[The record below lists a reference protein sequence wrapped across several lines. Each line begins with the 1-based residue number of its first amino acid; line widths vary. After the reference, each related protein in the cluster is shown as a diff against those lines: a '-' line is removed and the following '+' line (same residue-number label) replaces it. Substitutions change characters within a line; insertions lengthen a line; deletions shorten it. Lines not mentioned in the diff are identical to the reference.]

1 MMAVCGGVVV
11 ELIFVCGSSDEMLVL
26 HWFVPWF
33 KLEMQFLH
41 LVIFFMIIK
50 GWFMLVCASPSSKMK
65 N

>member
-11 ELIFVCGSSDEMLVL
+11 ELIFVCGSSDEMLVR

-41 LVIFFMIIK
+41 LVIFFHD
-50 GWFMLVCASPSSKMK
+50 